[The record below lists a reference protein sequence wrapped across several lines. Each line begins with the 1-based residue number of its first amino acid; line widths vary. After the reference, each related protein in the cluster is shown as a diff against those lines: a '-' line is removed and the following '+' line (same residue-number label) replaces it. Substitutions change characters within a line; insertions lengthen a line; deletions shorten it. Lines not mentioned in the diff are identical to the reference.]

1 MEARFWHQKWN
12 DNNIGFHEQKPNDF
26 LTGNFG
32 RLKLAHNTRI
42 FLPLCGKTLDIA
54 WILSKGYK
62 IVGAELSPLAIEQ
75 LFETLKLTPKI
86 TDIGN
91 LQLFSAPNIDI
102 FVGDIFDV
110 SSKML
115 GKIDAVYDRAALVAL
130 PQDMRSRY
138 TQHLMKITNNAAQL
152 LVCFEY
158 DQSLTQGPPF
168 SIDEAE
174 IRKHYAPYYA
184 LNLVDSRD
192 MGGMVRGISIGN
204 ENVWL

>member
-62 IVGAELSPLAIEQ
+62 IVGAELRPLAIEQ

-115 GKIDAVYDRAALVAL
+115 GKIAAVYDRAALVAL

-138 TQHLMKITNNAAQL
+138 TQHLMKITNR
-152 LVCFEY
+152 C
-158 DQSLTQGPPF
+158 
-168 SIDEAE
+168 
-174 IRKHYAPYYA
+174 
-184 LNLVDSRD
+184 
-192 MGGMVRGISIGN
+192 N
-204 ENVWL
+204 E